1 MQVTGGSG
9 AAARDREELLE
20 REQERTPEH
29 AGVHGDQP
37 IELVARALHQS
48 CSPPSACAVGRYG
61 SSNLQ
66 VIPA

>member
-29 AGVHGDQP
+29 AGVHGDLP
-37 IELVARALHQS
+37 IERVARALHQS
-48 CSPPSACAVGRYG
+48 CSPPSACAVGRTVRKT
-61 SSNLQ
+61 LQ